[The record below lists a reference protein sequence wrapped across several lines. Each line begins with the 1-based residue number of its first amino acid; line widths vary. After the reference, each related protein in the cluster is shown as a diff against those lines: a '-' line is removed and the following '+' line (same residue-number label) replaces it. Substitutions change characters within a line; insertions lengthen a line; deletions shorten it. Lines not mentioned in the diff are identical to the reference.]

1 MELNIPQEKIDLI
14 VESTIKQLV
23 SERLNSISYD
33 IKNEAE
39 KQFNLAFK

>member
-1 MELNIPQEKIDLI
+1 MKIDIPQDKIDSI

-23 SERLNSISYD
+23 SERLSNISYE

-39 KQFNLAFK
+39 RQFNLAFK